1 MADSKKETKTVAK
14 TPVAA
19 QKQDETTGVTRRL
32 AKTTPA
38 NNTNVALAPVVEKD
52 SAKAAKKT
60 TAKKTTAKKTTK
72 TAAKK
77 TAAKPAA
84 KTTAKK
90 TATKTV
96 AKKTVA
102 KKDTTVKTADVSANV
117 VLQHYGKDTN
127 INEIIDNVKKAYVAD
142 GHKATSI
149 KSLNVYLKP
158 EDGFAYFVINESY
171 AGKVDLF

>member
-1 MADSKKETKTVAK
+1 MVTNAKVTVDELKKSAASAASTV
-14 TPVAA
+14 
-19 QKQDETTGVTRRL
+19 
-32 AKTTPA
+32 
-38 NNTNVALAPVVEKD
+38 
-52 SAKAAKKT
+52 KT
-60 TAKKTTAKKTTK
+60 TASA
-72 TAAKK
+72 
-77 TAAKPAA
+77 
-84 KTTAKK
+84 
-90 TATKTV
+90 ATKKAVAEVKKDATA